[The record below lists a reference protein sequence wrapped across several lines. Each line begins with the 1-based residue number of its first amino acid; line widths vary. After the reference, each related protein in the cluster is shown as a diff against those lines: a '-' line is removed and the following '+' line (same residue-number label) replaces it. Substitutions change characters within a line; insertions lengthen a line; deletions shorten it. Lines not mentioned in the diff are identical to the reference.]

1 MRKWLAPMLY
11 QIQQNQP
18 EAEPPV
24 DIEPFVLV
32 SPAKGD
38 AYDFSVTLFRTATS
52 GGRRARALLSDELP
66 EAEAVLQRACQEVR
80 STTRRFEITAA
91 GAAER
96 ATNDNLQAISGSMT
110 GVYRWAVR
118 AEVNVPEEI
127 RQLNREAHKRRHDIR
142 ADADAALLQ
151 IKSTDEVRQKWQEF
165 LTAVV
170 GSAQVEDAIRL
181 AVSPEQLPQI
191 IAGLV
196 EQRQQ
201 GAQQL
206 LGTIDTITQRYETV
220 DMLDFMVKNETV
232 LRKTLELLGLPVPP
246 QADDTL
252 LAGQP

>member
-11 QIQQNQP
+11 RVQQNQP
-18 EAEPPV
+18 EAEPPI
-24 DIEPFVLV
+24 DIEPFVLS

-52 GGRRARALLSDELP
+52 GGKRTSALFSDEMP

-80 STTRRFEITAA
+80 STTRRFEITAP
-91 GAAER
+91 GAAEQ
-96 ATNDNLQAISGSMT
+96 ATNERLQAISGSMT

-127 RQLNREAHKRRHDIR
+127 RQLNRAAHKRQHDIR
-142 ADADAALLQ
+142 ADADAALLR
-151 IKSTDEVRQKWQEF
+151 IKSTDEVRQEWQDF
-165 LTAVV
+165 LTTVV
-170 GSAQVEDAIRL
+170 GSAQVEHAIKL

-191 IAGLV
+191 IAELV

-206 LGTIDTITQRYETV
+206 LGTVDSIMQRYETV
-220 DMLDFMVKNETV
+220 DMLNFVVRNETV
-232 LRKTLELLGLPVPP
+232 LRRTLELLGLPVPP
-246 QADDTL
+246 LEDDTL
-252 LAGQP
+252 LVGRA